1 MRRPLNL
8 EDRPMKPR
16 WNPPQI
22 PASEGQIDIPDLPA
36 AAHPQTQPTALDQC
50 LVENGFLLGAHSI
63 RVHLQL
69 ADRLRACGFIVRW
82 VERDGIHPVW
92 HLRLFAGTAMD
103 ADNYKAVRKQVRRAL
118 REVGLWVNWDGV
130 SVSISGK
137 LIIAAFVHEAGFPGR
152 VSFSCKGKAVKPG
165 APRNIRPGQR

>member
-118 REVGLWVNWDGV
+118 REVGLWVNWDSV

-137 LIIAAFVHEAGFPGR
+137 LIIAAFVHVAGFPGR
-152 VSFSCKGKAVKPG
+152 MSFSCKGKAVKPG
-165 APRNIRPGQR
+165 ALRNIRPSQR